1 MYLAVQDKIHEPS
14 LVNNRGLNDIIAE
27 LVYLEKHGFYDE
39 VDKELWGV
47 KVSLYMMIMVAFQD
61 VNCS

>member
-14 LVNNRGLNDIIAE
+14 PVNKRGLIDIIAE
-27 LVYLEKHGFYDE
+27 LVYLKKHGFYYE

-47 KVSLYMMIMVAFQD
+47 KVSLYVMIMVAFQY
-61 VNCS
+61 VTCY